1 MYLVVTTIS
10 GPSVTETE
18 TVIQAHSNIEE
29 AKEALKDEKNDILA
43 FNADNDDVSIDVDNT
58 TEFVMIN
65 YDKNIAAG
73 IKVMSIK
80 EGESRV
86 FPLRGLWNLFLG
98 ISHKKT
104 EKE

>member
-1 MYLVVTTIS
+1 
-10 GPSVTETE
+10 
-18 TVIQAHSNIEE
+18 VI
-29 AKEALKDEKNDILA
+29 
-43 FNADNDDVSIDVDNT
+43 
-58 TEFVMIN
+58 
-65 YDKNIAAG
+65 
-73 IKVMSIK
+73 SIK